1 MARRRDLL
9 PLATAAACALG
20 IVVVG
25 VLALVSHAG
34 HQRDSAILYGFSLL
48 WRDSTNEPLRLI
60 ARIPDPVPY
69 AILGLAC
76 IGVALARRRYWRA
89 GAVAVLLV
97 GTGATTHIAKHA
109 LSTPRVSQWLGPW
122 GQVGN
127 ATFPSGHATAAMTLA
142 MCAVLVSPPA
152 HRAVVTLFGG
162 AFAIAVGYATL
173 ALTWHYPS
181 DVMAGYLVAGFWV
194 SLTIAVL
201 QRVEQPEPEPTRP
214 PPWEPLVLLG
224 GVLAVFGAAVVAME
238 AHAVS
243 YYAQQRPTAVVGA
256 LFIAALAMTL
266 VALISAST
274 GRGGP
279 PGRSAPSP

>member
-1 MARRRDLL
+1 MDRRRAL
-9 PLATAAACALG
+9 PLITAAACA
-20 IVVVG
+20 VG
-25 VLALVSHAG
+25 LVLVGLFGLVSHAG

-69 AILGLAC
+69 AILGCLC
-76 IGVALARRRYWRA
+76 IGVGLVRRRYWRA
-89 GAVAVLLV
+89 GAVAVLLL
-97 GTGATTHIAKHA
+97 GTGATTHLAKHA

-142 MCAVLVSPPA
+142 LCAVLVSPPA
-152 HRAVVTLFGG
+152 HRATVALFGG

-181 DVMAGYLVAGFWV
+181 DVVAGYLVAGLWV

-201 QRVEQPEPEPTRP
+201 QRVEHAEPEPARP

-224 GVLAVFGAAVVAME
+224 GVVAVVAAAVVALE
-238 AHAVS
+238 ANAVS

-256 LFIAALAMTL
+256 LLIAALAMTL
-266 VALISAST
+266 VALIGAST

-279 PGRSAPSP
+279 PGRSAPSQ

>member
-1 MARRRDLL
+1 MDRRRAL
-9 PLATAAACALG
+9 PLITAAACA
-20 IVVVG
+20 VG
-25 VLALVSHAG
+25 LVLVGLFGLVSHAG

-69 AILGLAC
+69 AILGCLC
-76 IGVALARRRYWRA
+76 IGVGLVRRRYWRA
-89 GAVAVLLV
+89 GAVAVLLL
-97 GTGATTHIAKHA
+97 GTGATTHLAKHA

-142 MCAVLVSPPA
+142 LCAVLVSPPA
-152 HRAVVTLFGG
+152 HRATVALFGG

-181 DVMAGYLVAGFWV
+181 DVVAGYLVAGLWV

-201 QRVEQPEPEPTRP
+201 QRVEHAEPEPARP

-224 GVLAVFGAAVVAME
+224 GVVAVVAAAVVALE
-238 AHAVS
+238 ANAVS

-256 LFIAALAMTL
+256 LLIAALAMTL
-266 VALISAST
+266 VALVSAST

-279 PGRSAPSP
+279 PGRSAPSQ

>member
-1 MARRRDLL
+1 MDRRRAL
-9 PLATAAACALG
+9 PLITAAACAIGL
-20 IVVVG
+20 VLVG
-25 VLALVSHAG
+25 LFGLVSHAG

-69 AILGLAC
+69 AILGCLC
-76 IGVALARRRYWRA
+76 IGVGLVRRRYWRA
-89 GAVAVLLV
+89 GAVAVLLL
-97 GTGATTHIAKHA
+97 GTGATTHLAKHA

-142 MCAVLVSPPA
+142 LCGVLVSPPA
-152 HRAVVTLFGG
+152 HRATVALFGG

-181 DVMAGYLVAGFWV
+181 DVVAGYLVAGLWV

-201 QRVEQPEPEPTRP
+201 QRVEHAEPEPARP

-224 GVLAVFGAAVVAME
+224 GVVAVVAAAVVALE
-238 AHAVS
+238 ANAVS

-256 LFIAALAMTL
+256 LLIAALAMTL

-279 PGRSAPSP
+279 PGRSAPSQ

>member
-1 MARRRDLL
+1 MDRRRYLL
-9 PLATAAACALG
+9 PLATAAACAAG

-25 VLALVSHAG
+25 LLALVSHAG

-60 ARIPDPVPY
+60 ARIPDPLPY
-69 AILGLAC
+69 AILGCLC
-76 IGVALARRRYWRA
+76 IGMGLARRRYWRA
-89 GAVAVLLV
+89 GAVAVLLI
-97 GTGATTHIAKHA
+97 GTGATTHFAKHA

-127 ATFPSGHATAAMTLA
+127 STFPSGHATAAMTLA
-142 MCAVLVSPPA
+142 LCAVMVSPPA
-152 HRAVVTLFGG
+152 HRALVALIGG

-181 DVMAGYLVAGFWV
+181 DVVAGYLVAGMWV
-194 SLTIAVL
+194 SLAIAVL
-201 QRVEQPEPEPTRP
+201 QRVEQAEPEPVRP

-224 GVLAVFGAAVVAME
+224 GVLAVFAAAIVAME
-238 AHAVS
+238 THAVS

-256 LFIAALAMTL
+256 LVIAALAMTL
-266 VALISAST
+266 VWLISVST
-274 GRGGP
+274 GRAGP
-279 PGRSAPSP
+279 PGRSAPSR

>member
-1 MARRRDLL
+1 MDRRRAL
-9 PLATAAACALG
+9 PLITAAACA
-20 IVVVG
+20 VG
-25 VLALVSHAG
+25 LVLVGLFGLVSHAG

-69 AILGLAC
+69 AILGCLC
-76 IGVALARRRYWRA
+76 IGVGLVRRRYWRA
-89 GAVAVLLV
+89 GAVAVLLL
-97 GTGATTHIAKHA
+97 GTGATTHLAKHA

-142 MCAVLVSPPA
+142 LCAVLVSPPA
-152 HRAVVTLFGG
+152 HRATVALFGG

-181 DVMAGYLVAGFWV
+181 DVVAGYLVAGLWV

-201 QRVEQPEPEPTRP
+201 QRVEHAEPEPARP

-224 GVLAVFGAAVVAME
+224 GVVAVVAAAVVALE
-238 AHAVS
+238 ANAGS

-256 LFIAALAMTL
+256 LLIAALAMTL

-279 PGRSAPSP
+279 PGRSAPSQ

>member
-1 MARRRDLL
+1 MDRRRHL
-9 PLATAAACALG
+9 PLITAAACA
-20 IVVVG
+20 VG
-25 VLALVSHAG
+25 LVLVGLFGLVWHAG

-60 ARIPDPVPY
+60 ARIPDPLPY
-69 AILGLAC
+69 AILGCLC
-76 IGVALARRRYWRA
+76 IGVGLARRCYWRA

-142 MCAVLVSPPA
+142 LCAVMVSPPA
-152 HRAVVTLFGG
+152 HRALVALIGG
-162 AFAIAVGYATL
+162 TFAIAVGYATV

-181 DVMAGYLVAGFWV
+181 DVMAGYLVAGLWV

-201 QRVEQPEPEPTRP
+201 QRVEQAEREPVRP

-224 GVLAVFGAAVVAME
+224 GVLAVFAAAVVAME

-243 YYAQQRPTAVVGA
+243 YYAQQRPTAVAGA
-256 LFIAALAMTL
+256 LLIAALAMTL

-274 GRGGP
+274 GRAGP

>member
-1 MARRRDLL
+1 MDRRRAL
-9 PLATAAACALG
+9 PLITAAACA
-20 IVVVG
+20 VG
-25 VLALVSHAG
+25 LVLVGLFGLVSHAG

-69 AILGLAC
+69 AILGCLC
-76 IGVALARRRYWRA
+76 IGVGLVRRRYWRA
-89 GAVAVLLV
+89 GAVAVLLL
-97 GTGATTHIAKHA
+97 GTGATTHLAKHA

-142 MCAVLVSPPA
+142 LCAVLVSPPA
-152 HRAVVTLFGG
+152 HRATVALFGG

-181 DVMAGYLVAGFWV
+181 DVVAGYLVAGLWV

-201 QRVEQPEPEPTRP
+201 QRVEHAAPEPARP

-224 GVLAVFGAAVVAME
+224 GVVAVVAAAVVALE
-238 AHAVS
+238 ANAVS

-256 LFIAALAMTL
+256 LLIAALAMTL
-266 VALISAST
+266 VALVSAST

-279 PGRSAPSP
+279 PGRSAPSQ

>member
-1 MARRRDLL
+1 MARRRDL
-9 PLATAAACALG
+9 PLITAGLCL
-20 IVVVG
+20 VG
-25 VLALVSHAG
+25 LVLCGLFGLVWHAG
-34 HQRDSAILYGFSLL
+34 HERDSAILYGFSLL
-48 WRDSTNEPLRLI
+48 WRDSTDQPLRII

-69 AILGLAC
+69 AFLGLVC
-76 IGVALARRRYWRA
+76 IAVAVLRRKYWRA

-97 GTGATTHIAKHA
+97 GTGATTHFLKHA
-109 LSTPRVSQWLGPW
+109 LNEPRISQWLGPW

-127 ATFPSGHATAAMTLA
+127 NSWPSGHSTAAMTLA
-142 MCAVLVSPPA
+142 LCAVMVSPPTQ
-152 HRAVVTLFGG
+152 RALVALFGG

-181 DVMAGYLVAGFWV
+181 DVMAGYLVAGLWV
-194 SLTIAVL
+194 SLAVAVL
-201 QRVEQPEPEPTRP
+201 QRVEHGAPEPARP

-224 GVLAVFGAAVVAME
+224 GLVAVVAAAVVAME

-243 YYAQQRPTAVVGA
+243 YYAHQRPTAVVGA
-256 LFIAALAMTL
+256 FTIALLAMAL

-279 PGRSAPSP
+279 SGRSAPSR

>member
-1 MARRRDLL
+1 MDRRRDLL
-9 PLATAAACALG
+9 PLATAAACAVG

-25 VLALVSHAG
+25 LLALVWHAG
-34 HQRDSAILYGFSLL
+34 HERDSAILYGFSLL
-48 WRDSTNEPLRLI
+48 WRDSTNEPLRLV

-142 MCAVLVSPPA
+142 LCAVLVSPPA
-152 HRAVVTLFGG
+152 QRAVVALFGG
-162 AFAIAVGYATL
+162 AFAIAV
-173 ALTWHYPS
+173 
-181 DVMAGYLVAGFWV
+181 
-194 SLTIAVL
+194 L
-201 QRVEQPEPEPTRP
+201 QRVEHAAPEPTRP
-214 PPWEPLVLLG
+214 PPWEPFVLLG
-224 GVLAVFGAAVVAME
+224 GVLAVFAAAVVAME
-238 AHAVS
+238 ANAVS

-256 LFIAALAMTL
+256 LLIAALAMTL

-279 PGRSAPSP
+279 PGRSAPSQ

>member
-1 MARRRDLL
+1 MDRRRAL
-9 PLATAAACALG
+9 PLITAAACA
-20 IVVVG
+20 VG
-25 VLALVSHAG
+25 LVLVGLFGLVSHAG

-69 AILGLAC
+69 AILGCLC
-76 IGVALARRRYWRA
+76 IGVGLVRRRYWRA
-89 GAVAVLLV
+89 GAVAVLLL
-97 GTGATTHIAKHA
+97 GTGATTHLAKHA

-142 MCAVLVSPPA
+142 LCAVLVSPPA
-152 HRAVVTLFGG
+152 HRATVALFGG

-181 DVMAGYLVAGFWV
+181 DVVAGYLVAGLWV

-201 QRVEQPEPEPTRP
+201 QRVEHAEPEPARP

-224 GVLAVFGAAVVAME
+224 GVVAVVAAAVVALE

-256 LFIAALAMTL
+256 LLIAALAMTL